1 MTAVEKMQQK
11 IDETLE
17 RQHQEELKGIAMAM
31 GNEEKHIVLKTIPTN
46 VLLDEVR
53 IRCELL
59 ESREKA
65 VKEIFQTQE
74 E

>member
-17 RQHQEELKGIAMAM
+17 RQHQEEFKGIAMAM
-31 GNEEKHIVLKTIPTN
+31 GNEEKNIVLKTIPTN
-46 VLLDEVR
+46 ELLDELGR
-53 IRCELL
+53 RCELL
-59 ESREKA
+59 EKRDKA
-65 VKEIFQTQE
+65 VKELFLSQE